1 MTTTT
6 PATNTYI
13 HMYVDMYVLTKY
25 ALMDDGRS
33 KQMKTKTDKQ
43 NTTNA
48 T

>member
-1 MTTTT
+1 M
-6 PATNTYI
+6 YI
-13 HMYVDMYVLTKY
+13 HMYVLTKY

-33 KQMKTKTDKQ
+33 KQMKMKKDKQ